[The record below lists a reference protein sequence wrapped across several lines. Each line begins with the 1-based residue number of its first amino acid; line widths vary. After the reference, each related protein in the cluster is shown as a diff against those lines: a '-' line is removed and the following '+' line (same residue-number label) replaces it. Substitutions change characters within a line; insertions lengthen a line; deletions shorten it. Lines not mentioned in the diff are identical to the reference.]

1 MSQEIACFSY
11 NKNHEFSLGDA
22 SLKWYYTPQLGA
34 DLSKGFDT
42 FQKLDDSKDEHLD
55 SLLTTIMSHEKETG
69 KKIDA
74 HFVTWR
80 GMMTKIMATPFDHQD
95 GFEMNATLYQ
105 DCIFIEENNAYKVA
119 SRKNEGQNRRRHGPP
134 LEVMQF
140 WGYKFET
147 LATIP
152 APWGDT
158 ERAFIEN
165 RVNEVVN
172 NKEQYCSVVRTGIGK
187 SILCLGG
194 EVDAIWDSKPAQKGS
209 PINWVE
215 LKTSAEIRGPGDMEN
230 FHRKLMKYWIQS
242 FLLGVPK
249 IIVGFRSRDGI
260 LLNVQEIET
269 QKIPETVNGKP
280 NPSWNA
286 DMCVNFAAA
295 FLECKFPPHPSCH
308 HRPSVSLAGRLLTLS
323 SSHADRQRRRRLAN
337 QTAAQVAHD

>member
-1 MSQEIACFSY
+1 M
-11 NKNHEFSLGDA
+11 
-22 SLKWYYTPQLGA
+22 KWYYTPQLGT
-34 DLSKGFDT
+34 DLSRGFDT
-42 FQKLDDSKDEHLD
+42 FVKLDDSKDEHLD
-55 SLLTTIMSHEKETG
+55 SLLTTIMSHEKEVG

-80 GMMTKIMATPFDHQD
+80 GMMTKIMATPFDNQD

-119 SRKNEGQNRRRHGPP
+119 SRQNEGQNRRRHGPP

-147 LATIP
+147 LATLP

-158 ERAFIEN
+158 SREFIEH
-165 RVNEVVN
+165 RETEVVN

-187 SILCLGG
+187 AILCLGG
-194 EVDAIWDSKPAQKGS
+194 EVDAIWDSKPVQKGS

-215 LKTSAEIRGPGDMEN
+215 LKTSAEIRGQGDMDN

-260 LLNVQEIET
+260 LLDVQEIET
-269 QKIPETVNGKP
+269 QRIPETVNGTP

-286 DMCVNFAAA
+286 DLCVNFAAG
-295 FLECKFPPHPSCH
+295 FLECEFYNDTIN
-308 HRPSVSLAGRLLTLS
+308 RF
-323 SSHADRQRRRRLAN
+323 
-337 QTAAQVAHD
+337 